1 MGESME
7 RLSGRV
13 AIVTGGGRGI
23 GYAIAQRLVAEGAH
37 VVVADIDGEAAYG
50 AAREL
55 SQSGREA
62 LGLPLDVAQTRD
74 LPAFMQRVH
83 QWRGR
88 LDILVNNAGIAQRK
102 DVLEVTE
109 EDWDRMMAVNLK
121 GVFFACQQAAAIMAT
136 QESRGV
142 IVNLASTSSFVAS
155 SIPMVHYDA
164 SKAGVR
170 MLTVSLAVHLAHLGI
185 RVNAIAP
192 GTIDTA
198 LTRGVVEGGALSEQA
213 ASKIPLGRLG
223 HPPDLAGA
231 VAFLSSDDAAYVTGH
246 TLVVDGG
253 WLCL

>member
-1 MGESME
+1 ME

-13 AIVTGGGRGI
+13 AIITGGARGI
-23 GYAIAQRLVAEGAH
+23 GYAIAERLAAEGAH
-37 VVVADIDGEAAYG
+37 VVVADIEDEAARR

-55 SQSGREA
+55 SGTGREA
-62 LGLPLDVAQTRD
+62 LGLPLDVAQTRA
-74 LPAFMQRVH
+74 LPEFMRRVRDWQGH
-83 QWRGR
+83 

-102 DVLEVTE
+102 EVLEVTE
-109 EDWDRMMAVNLK
+109 EDWDRLMAVNLK

-155 SIPMVHYDA
+155 SIPMVPYDA

-170 MLTVSLAVHLAHLGI
+170 MLTVSLAVHLAQLGI

-192 GTIDTA
+192 GTIDTV
-198 LTRGVVEGGALSEQA
+198 LTRGVVEGAVLGEQA

-223 HPPDLAGA
+223 QPPDLAGA
-231 VAFLSSDDAAYVTGH
+231 VAFLCSDDAAYVTGH

-253 WLCL
+253 WLCQ

>member
-1 MGESME
+1 ME
-7 RLSGRV
+7 RLNERV
-13 AIVTGGGRGI
+13 AIVTGAARGI
-23 GYAIAQRLVAEGAH
+23 GYAIARRLAAEGAY
-37 VVVADIDGEAAYG
+37 VVVADIEEEAAIR

-62 LGLPLDVAQTRD
+62 LGLPLDVAQIGK
-74 LPAFMQRVH
+74 LPAFMQRVREWKGH
-83 QWRGR
+83 

-109 EDWDRMMAVNLK
+109 QDWDRIMAVNLK
-121 GVFFACQQAAAIMAT
+121 GVFFACQQAAAIMAA
-136 QESRGV
+136 QQSRGV
-142 IVNLASTSSFVAS
+142 MVNLASTSSFVAS
-155 SIPMVHYDA
+155 SIPMVPYDA

-170 MLTVSLAVHLAHLGI
+170 MLTVALAVHLAHLGI

-192 GTIDTA
+192 GTIDTV
-198 LTRGVVEGGALSEQA
+198 LTRGVVEGAALGEQA

-223 HPPDLAGA
+223 QPPDLAGA
-231 VAFLSSDDAAYVTGH
+231 VAFLASDDAAYVTGH